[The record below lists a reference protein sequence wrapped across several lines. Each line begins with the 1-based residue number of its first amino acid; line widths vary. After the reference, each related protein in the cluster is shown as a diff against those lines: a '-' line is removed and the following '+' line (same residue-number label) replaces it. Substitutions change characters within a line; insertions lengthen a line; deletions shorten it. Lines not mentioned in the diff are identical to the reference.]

1 MRARK
6 NRILFIAPLPPPVH
20 GSAMVSRQIK
30 ESRAINDAFRCDWVN
45 MSTSRRMDEIGKT
58 TFSKPFRLAG
68 SLFLTF
74 WKLLT
79 HHYDL
84 CYLAIT
90 CHGKGFLKDAPFVLL
105 CKLFGRKIIIHQHNK
120 GMAND
125 LDRWPY
131 RWLLPLC
138 YKNARV
144 ILLSWNLYPDIE
156 KVVPRE
162 NVAICPNGIKID
174 ESIKEDNTGNGNTI
188 PRLLFLSNLLES
200 KGVIVLLDAL
210 KILKDQGYSFVCD
223 FVGGETKEIDAK
235 RFNEE
240 VEMRGLEDVAFY
252 HGRKN
257 GAEKEEAYKKCDIF
271 VFPSYN
277 ETFGL
282 VLLEAMSYRKPIV
295 TTNEGGIPDIVKD
308 GENGL
313 IAERKNPESLAE
325 CIARL
330 LDDKE
335 ARLRMGENGY
345 QKLMAYFTEE
355 KFENNLIKILN
366 YKLNL

>member
-1 MRARK
+1 MTKRQ

-20 GSAMVSRQIK
+20 GSALVSRQIK
-30 ESRAINDAFRCDWVN
+30 ESRAINDTFLCDWVN
-45 MSTSRRMDEIGKT
+45 MSTSRRIDEIGKT
-58 TFSKPFRLAG
+58 TFSKPFRFAG
-68 SLFLTF
+68 SLLKTF
-74 WKLLT
+74 WKLMT

-90 CHGKGFLKDAPFVLL
+90 CHGIGFLKDAPFVLL

-125 LDRWPY
+125 VDRWPY

-144 ILLSWNLYPDIE
+144 ILLSWHLYPDIE
-156 KVVPRE
+156 RVVPKE
-162 NVAICPNGIKID
+162 NIAICPNGLKVD
-174 ESIKEDNTGNGNTI
+174 PSVNKENSGSDNPI

-210 KILKDQGYSFVCD
+210 KILNDKGYSFVCD

-235 RFNEE
+235 RFDEE
-240 VEMRGLEDVAFY
+240 VEERGLEEVAFY

-257 GAEKEEAYKKCDIF
+257 GVEKAEAFEKCDIF
-271 VFPSYN
+271 VFPTYN
-277 ETFGL
+277 ETFGI
-282 VLLEAMSYRKPIV
+282 VNLEAMSYRKAIV
-295 TTNEGGIPDIVKD
+295 TTNEGGIPDVVKD

-325 CIARL
+325 CIERL

-335 ARLRMGENGY
+335 LRLKMGEDGY
-345 QKLMAYFTEE
+345 QKLMANFTEE
-355 KFENNLIKILN
+355 KFEENLIKILSN
-366 YKLNL
+366 NI

>member
-30 ESRAINDAFRCDWVN
+30 ESRAVNDAFRCDWVN

-74 WKLLT
+74 W
-79 HHYDL
+79 
-84 CYLAIT
+84 
-90 CHGKGFLKDAPFVLL
+90 
-105 CKLFGRKIIIHQHNK
+105 R
-120 GMAND
+120 
-125 LDRWPY
+125 PY

-138 YKNARV
+138 YKNAEV

-240 VEMRGLEDVAFY
+240 VEMRGLKDIAVY
-252 HGRKN
+252 LGRKY
-257 GAEKEEAYKKCDIF
+257 GDEKEAAFESADIF
-271 VFPSYN
+271 VLPTYNDCFP
-277 ETFGL
+277 L
-282 VLLEAMSYRKPIV
+282 VLLEAMQHRLPCI
-295 TTNEGGIPDIVKD
+295 TTKEGCIPDMVKD
-308 GENGL
+308 GENGFL
-313 IAERKNPESLAE
+313 AEKKDPESLAGS
-325 CIARL
+325 IGKLLKDKDLRL
-330 LDDKE
+330 K
-335 ARLRMGENGY
+335 MGEDGY